1 MYPYASLTVPLVYV
15 SVMSKRDVPRLAS
28 CQTDIRFIMRIKKRV
43 EVIDRIFIDIVSFKT
58 VGKICSYYTYPSLE

>member
-1 MYPYASLTVPLVYV
+1 
-15 SVMSKRDVPRLAS
+15 MSKLEGPLLAS
-28 CQTDIRFIMRIKKRV
+28 CHTDIRFIMRIKKSV